1 MSRPVELEEIVQAVA
16 KNHGVI
22 LDKSDPIL
30 ILQTVINILIEK
42 SEQSQAEQLRK
53 FEETLHQSISV
64 SSEENKNQIKQFLN
78 KGLAQT
84 GSLMREQAESEISTI
99 LDSVKRVMKGYE
111 SEQETVLKSMKLL
124 TGFNLI
130 AAALTVI
137 TVITA
142 VLF

>member
-1 MSRPVELEEIVQAVA
+1 MGRPAELEEIIQAVA

-78 KGLAQT
+78 NGLAQT
-84 GSLMREQAESEISTI
+84 GSLIREQAETEISTI
-99 LDSVKRVMKGYE
+99 LSSVKRVMQGYE
-111 SEQETVLKSMKLL
+111 KQQQTVLKSMKLL
-124 TGFNLI
+124 TGVNLI
-130 AAALTVI
+130 AVAFTVI
-137 TVITA
+137 TVVTLVI
-142 VLF
+142 F